1 MKIKQTIQTTIRI
14 KFSTLKIV
22 KETMKEKNFN
32 RAEALEYIIH
42 SYNDFIKNK
51 NFKYNEEKK

>member
-51 NFKYNEEKK
+51 NFKIMRF